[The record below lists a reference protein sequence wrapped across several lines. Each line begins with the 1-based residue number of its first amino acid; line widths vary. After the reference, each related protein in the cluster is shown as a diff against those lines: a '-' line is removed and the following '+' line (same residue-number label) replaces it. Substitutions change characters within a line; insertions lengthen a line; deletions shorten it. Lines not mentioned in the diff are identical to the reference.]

1 MHLAPSAP
9 DPSRRRTGIPL
20 AVAALAVTTLALG
33 VAAPANAAADDLLDE
48 NAIAP
53 HAAPYG
59 TFVDVYT
66 ANSSANTTPETNPA
80 IGVLSGMLDLWQ
92 PGATWDTGRATD
104 VGAAVLDAN
113 IARNVEVARTRTAA
127 DETAAWIFD
136 RRHQSYSA
144 IDGLGPA
151 ASAFREAMNAGTT
164 IPDAIPAD
172 ATTVRYD
179 DAGNASG
186 RWADPNSELGSV
198 VALVDTVR
206 GPSASSNPSKNFFSY
221 KRPFRWVDDSI
232 IVPALMPVRKPD
244 SEAASDGGF
253 PSGHTNAAYL
263 ASFALADA
271 APQYQDLLIANAAE
285 IGDSRIVAGMHSSL
299 DVIGGRVLATAL
311 AAASLN
317 DPANAELRAAASAE
331 AQGLIDTLPAPA
343 STSTLDDA
351 DYDALAQRYRDRM
364 TYGLPSTGVAGL
376 PARVPAGAEVLLEH
390 RLPYLDA
397 EQRRWVLHST
407 AIDSGHAVLDDP
419 EGWGRLNLFD
429 ASNGYGAFDTDVT
442 VTMDAGSGG
451 FAAADEWRNDIDG
464 SGSLT
469 KDGSGTLVLSG
480 DNTYTGGTIVDDGIV
495 QATSPT
501 ALGTGDLSVTG
512 GSLVEATSGLA
523 VGGDFTQAKDAALE
537 LSVENAAPALS
548 IAGTATLG
556 GTLRVGLPAEAPASP
571 LRLIAYGARAAD
583 TTFDA
588 VELTGAGAGFDGA
601 LDYRADGVYLVDVTA
616 PGETPGT
623 PAPGIPAP
631 GIPAPG
637 IPAPGASDTA
647 AGGDSAAAIGT
658 SAARP
663 TTDRI
668 ARTGGEGSPVGL
680 LIGGVLLVSA
690 GGVVLLSR
698 LRRLARR

>member
-1 MHLAPSAP
+1 MHPAPSRP
-9 DPSRRRTGIPL
+9 QSRPRRAAVPAA
-20 AVAALAVTTLALG
+20 AVAAFTAASLALG
-33 VAAPANAAADDLLDE
+33 AAAPAGAADGELLDDS
-48 NAIAP
+48 AIAP

-59 TFVDVYT
+59 TFVDTYT

-104 VGAAVLDAN
+104 AGAPVLDAN

-127 DETAAWIFD
+127 DETAAWVFD

-151 ASAFREAMNAGTT
+151 ASAFRAAMNAGTT
-164 IPDAIPAD
+164 IPGTVPAD

-179 DAGNASG
+179 DGGNSAG
-186 RWADPNSELGSV
+186 RWADPGSELGSV

-206 GPSASSNPSKNFFSY
+206 GPAASSNPSKNFFGY

-232 IVPALMPVRKPD
+232 IVPALLPVRKPD

-271 APQYQDLLIANAAE
+271 APQYQDRLIANAAE

-331 AQGLIDTLPAPA
+331 AQGLLATLPAAA
-343 STSTLDDA
+343 STSALDDA
-351 DYDALAQRYRDRM
+351 GYDALAQEYRERM
-364 TYGLPSTGVAGL
+364 TYGLPTTGDTGQ

-397 EQRRWVLHST
+397 EQRRWVLFST
-407 AIDSGHAVLDDP
+407 AIGSGHAVLDDP
-419 EGWGRLNLFD
+419 EGWGRLNLFE

-442 VTMDAGSGG
+442 VTMDADAGG

-464 SGSLT
+464 AGSLT
-469 KDGSGTLVLSG
+469 KDGSGALVLSG
-480 DNTYTGGTIVDDGIV
+480 ENSYTGGTVVDAGTLR
-495 QATSPT
+495 AAAPT
-501 ALGTGDLSVTG
+501 ALGAGDLTVAG
-512 GSLVEATSGLA
+512 GSLVETTSGLI
-523 VGGDFTQAKDAALE
+523 VGGDYTQADAATLE
-537 LSVENAAPALS
+537 LSIDDAGPALAIS
-548 IAGTATLG
+548 GTATLG
-556 GTLRVGLPAEAPASP
+556 GTLRVDLAGAAPVSP
-571 LRLIAYGARAAD
+571 LRLISYGARVAD
-583 TTFDA
+583 TSFDA
-588 VELTGAGAGFDGA
+588 VELTAAGAGFDGR
-601 LDYRADGVYLVDVTA
+601 LEYRADGVYLVAAAAPGEV
-616 PGETPGT
+616 PGETPGAT
-623 PAPGIPAP
+623 PGETPGVPAPADPDADGSGSA
-631 GIPAPG
+631 
-637 IPAPGASDTA
+637 A
-647 AGGDSAAAIGT
+647 AGGAGV
-658 SAARP
+658 AARP
-663 TTDRI
+663 AADRI
-668 ARTGGEGSPVGL
+668 ARTGGEGAPIGL
-680 LIGGVLLVSA
+680 MIGGVLLAA
-690 GGVVLLSR
+690 GGGTVLLSR
-698 LRRLARR
+698 GRRPARR

>member
-1 MHLAPSAP
+1 MHLTSPAPGPCRHRTAISA
-9 DPSRRRTGIPL
+9 S
-20 AVAALAVTTLALG
+20 VAAFAITALALG
-33 VAAPANAAADDLLDE
+33 SAAPANAADRGLLDE
-48 NAIAP
+48 STIAP

-80 IGVLSGMLDLWQ
+80 IGVLAGMLDLWQ
-92 PGATWDTGRATD
+92 PGATWDTGQATD
-104 VGAAVLDAN
+104 AGAPVLDAN
-113 IARNVEVARTRTAA
+113 IARNVEVARSRTAS
-127 DETAAWIFD
+127 DETAAWVFD

-151 ASAFREAMNAGTT
+151 ASAFRAAMNAGTT
-164 IPDAIPAD
+164 IPDTIPAD

-186 RWADPNSELGSV
+186 RWADPDSDLGSV

-317 DPANAELRAAASAE
+317 DPAHAELRAAASGQ
-331 AQGLIDTLPAPA
+331 AQELLATLPTTASGSAPA
-343 STSTLDDA
+343 DD
-351 DYDALAQRYRDRM
+351 DYDLRAQEYRERM
-364 TYGLPSTGVAGL
+364 TYGLPATGATGQA
-376 PARVPAGAEVLLEH
+376 ARVPAGAEVLLEH

-419 EGWGRLNLFD
+419 EGWGRLNLFE

-442 VTMDAGSGG
+442 VTMDAAAGG
-451 FAAADEWRNDIDG
+451 FAATDEWRNDIDG
-464 SGSLT
+464 AGSLT

-480 DNTYTGGTIVDDGIV
+480 ENTYTGGTVVDDGIIR
-495 QATSPT
+495 AAAPA
-501 ALGTGDLSVTG
+501 ALGAGDLTIAG
-512 GSLVEATSGLA
+512 GSLIEATSGLA
-523 VGGDFTQAKDAALE
+523 VGGDYTQADAATLE
-537 LSVENAAPALS
+537 LSVDDDAPALT

-556 GTLRVGLPAEAPASP
+556 GTLRVDLPGGVPAAPVRVIS
-571 LRLIAYGARAAD
+571 YGDHAAD
-583 TTFDA
+583 TRFDA
-588 VELTGAGAGFDGA
+588 VEVFAADAGFDAA
-601 LDYRADGVYLVDVTA
+601 LEYRADGVYLVEA
-616 PGETPGT
+616 AAGGGETPGE
-623 PAPGIPAP
+623 APGTAVPAD
-631 GIPAPG
+631 
-637 IPAPGASDTA
+637 PGAGSGTGSGTDGSP
-647 AGGDSAAAIGT
+647 AGTGV
-658 SAARP
+658 AARP
-663 TTDRI
+663 VAERI
-668 ARTGGEGSPVGL
+668 ARTGGEGAPVGMM
-680 LIGGVLLVSA
+680 I
-690 GGVVLLSR
+690 GGVVLAAAGGTVLLSR
-698 LRRLARR
+698 HRRPARR